1 VHHRCLWKTPF
12 GKQPPLC
19 PATCEIPL
27 ESTAIFELRP
37 CVERGEFKLPAKRM
51 WNSMKRAENGKWE
64 MEALLCWWLCGCRP
78 VILIPNSSCA
88 CSSGWNWNI
97 RCRSIVELTNLMFNY
112 LTEQMVESWEIIKKT
127 KKKRESFY
135 LAILK
140 REYKFYFN
148 LNNMIFSRT
157 SRLFFLNSLSI
168 YIFFLFSMQF
178 TMIIS

>member
-1 VHHRCLWKTPF
+1 
-12 GKQPPLC
+12 
-19 PATCEIPL
+19 
-27 ESTAIFELRP
+27 
-37 CVERGEFKLPAKRM
+37 
-51 WNSMKRAENGKWE
+51 
-64 MEALLCWWLCGCRP
+64 
-78 VILIPNSSCA
+78 
-88 CSSGWNWNI
+88 
-97 RCRSIVELTNLMFNY
+97 MFNY